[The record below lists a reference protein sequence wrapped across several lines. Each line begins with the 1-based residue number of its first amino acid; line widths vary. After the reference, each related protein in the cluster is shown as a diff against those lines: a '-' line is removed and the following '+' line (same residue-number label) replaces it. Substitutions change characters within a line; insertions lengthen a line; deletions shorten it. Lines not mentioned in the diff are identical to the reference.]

1 MEVMVAKHKLT
12 IVLLDFWMWERAFM
26 IRLGTPLLDTTKS
39 SFPFLYLSNVHI
51 YPAWQSVTWWENQWL
66 MELALVYHDDDVNEP
81 REDADSLNEIK
92 NNDRFCMTFCFMKEC
107 ISASDEEMKDAI
119 TARTNTHQIKW
130 NTWNR
135 I

>member
-1 MEVMVAKHKLT
+1 
-12 IVLLDFWMWERAFM
+12 
-26 IRLGTPLLDTTKS
+26 
-39 SFPFLYLSNVHI
+39 
-51 YPAWQSVTWWENQWL
+51 